1 MLEFLSVSEK
11 VISLLTYDRI
21 CNDVS
26 QSVEVSFFSF
36 ISFVFLL
43 QEGRFPRVCT
53 YRICNFSL
61 QRTLKLPIFHVIL
74 QQHYRTCTHFAI
86 RAVDAVERDHLSLSA
101 ARHGSVPGPGGAR
114 QGWQGQ
120 LRFVRILS
128 PSLPSQ
134 GELDLSQLRLA
145 AAGTRR
151 RLTER
156 VRRPSRPASKRKKR
170 LIDVDSTVATARVL
184 SLAGRRASK
193 MLWRL

>member
-1 MLEFLSVSEK
+1 MQLFPTAHFEIANIPCDSPTTLPNVH
-11 VISLLTYDRI
+11 SLR
-21 CNDVS
+21 
-26 QSVEVSFFSF
+26 
-36 ISFVFLL
+36 LL
-43 QEGRFPRVCT
+43 
-53 YRICNFSL
+53 
-61 QRTLKLPIFHVIL
+61 
-74 QQHYRTCTHFAI
+74 
-86 RAVDAVERDHLSLSA
+86 RAVVAVERDHLSLSA

-184 SLAGRRASK
+184 SGGDVLVMFTKLDVREHLVTFANI
-193 MLWRL
+193 W

>member
-1 MLEFLSVSEK
+1 MKFSNNTTERA
-11 VISLLTYDRI
+11 LT
-21 CNDVS
+21 S
-26 QSVEVSFFSF
+26 
-36 ISFVFLL
+36 
-43 QEGRFPRVCT
+43 PT
-53 YRICNFSL
+53 
-61 QRTLKLPIFHVIL
+61 
-74 QQHYRTCTHFAI
+74 
-86 RAVDAVERDHLSLSA
+86 RAVVAVERDHLSLSA

-170 LIDVDSTVATARVL
+170 LIDVDSTVATARAL
-184 SLAGRRASK
+184 SLAGRRARSK
-193 MLWRL
+193 MLLFDHASERQMIHFRNESDFGRHRYKSCQRP

>member
-1 MLEFLSVSEK
+1 MTHFLQ
-11 VISLLTYDRI
+11 L
-21 CNDVS
+21 
-26 QSVEVSFFSF
+26 
-36 ISFVFLL
+36 
-43 QEGRFPRVCT
+43 
-53 YRICNFSL
+53 
-61 QRTLKLPIFHVIL
+61 TLKLPIFHEIL
-74 QQHYRTCTHFAI
+74 QQHYRTCTHFAYST
-86 RAVDAVERDHLSLSA
+86 VVAVERDHLSLSA

-193 MLWRL
+193 MLWILTVLTK